1 MAIASKFLPRVK
13 KKVIAV
19 EKLLEGSVAAEKKKV
34 DDAKR
39 EASEERKAKSEEQL
53 EKKEEKGDKLPFKK
67 QRQKVGDFLSN
78 FITNMVLGAAVMK
91 LVEFTQT
98 DTFKSF
104 IDGIAAVADFIENVG
119 GFLLNGLITFVDWA
133 YGLYDG
139 LRGFVYDNFGEEG
152 LKKFDTF
159 MANFNT
165 FLNTALIAI
174 MAFLR
179 FKFLRVGLGKLGG
192 FITKIFRRGILRAAK
207 RLGLKFFG
215 KAATKFL
222 GQGLSAA
229 KGFIGKGLSAVGKG
243 VGGLAAK
250 IFGKSAGVIAPALK
264 GAMGAV
270 KNFFGRIPIVGPIVV
285 AIVSLLSGEP
295 PAQALFKALGAA
307 LGGALGTFIPI
318 PVLGTLLGETIG
330 AFVGDLL
337 YYGIIEGNWKKAGK
351 VFGQTL
357 SAILSAGGK
366 VLKYI
371 GGVGKRFIDDFPMV
385 DVPDFKLGSLIG
397 DLLAKANP
405 VLDKIINFEISLP
418 AIAVKFLPLPE
429 DAKTALT
436 EGFSIKS
443 VLDSLPGLRE
453 VLGAFAQFIP
463 GLNKHVKNGA
473 LMKIPNLLLFTP
485 FGAMEMI
492 PHIGKSLFPGLFDG
506 KPSEKRSDVPPPPD
520 SGGGFMDFLTGG
532 TQQQPRSTSTPGGK
546 EGSAEVQ
553 DMESQGNASGR
564 IGKKGSAIYLHWTA
578 GNYNSIA
585 GPYHTVFTGDGTMH
599 RKAEYDGSSGGHT
612 YNRNAGAVGLSLAAN
627 PDIGQWPTEAQR
639 VAMAKE
645 AARIAKG
652 WGWSSGDINM
662 NKVLTHGEAGSNID
676 GVNAH
681 ENYGP
686 FGRGRTD
693 TDPEKDK
700 RAVGKKVGVERWDL
714 DKLNSHKDKYGSG
727 GDEMRERI
735 KGFMRLG
742 GPTRGRG
749 LYVMGEEGK
758 EFVIDADSTAALE
771 GTFPGFL
778 QAINRAD
785 GNAALEVLRNYA
797 SYDSNEPEQVLVP
810 VGGASGGTPASQQ
823 SGGVVTESAGG
834 DDDPFERLYMG
845 G

>member
-1 MAIASKFLPRVK
+1 MAIASKILPRVK

-19 EKLLEGSVAAEKKKV
+19 EKLLEGSVAAEKKKI

-53 EKKEEKGDKLPFKK
+53 EKKPDKGGDKLPFKK

-78 FITNMVLGAAVMK
+78 FITNMVLGAAILK
-91 LVEFTQT
+91 LMEIVNST
-98 DTFKSF
+98 DFQGF
-104 IDGIAAVADFIENVG
+104 IDGVKAVTEWVTNVG
-119 GFLLNGLITFVDWA
+119 GMLINGLITFVDWA

-159 MANFNT
+159 MKNFNT

-174 MAFLR
+174 MAFLK

-229 KGFIGKGLSAVGKG
+229 KGVIGKGLSAVGKG

-295 PAQALFKALGAA
+295 PAQAIFKALGAA

-337 YYGIIEGNWKKAGK
+337 YYGIMEGNWKKAGK

-357 SAILSAGGK
+357 KAILSAGGK
-366 VLKYI
+366 VLEYI

-385 DVPDFKLGSLIG
+385 DVPDFKLGSLVG

-405 VLDKIINFEISLP
+405 ILDNVINFELKIP
-418 AIAVKFLPLPE
+418 EGPFGATHKAIDLIPGIPDE
-429 DAKTALT
+429 WKTALK
-436 EGFSIKS
+436 EGFSIKGI
-443 VLDSLPGLRE
+443 LDGLPGLRE

-473 LMKIPNLLLFTP
+473 LMKIPNLLLLTP
-485 FGAMEMI
+485 IGAPFLI
-492 PHIGKSLFPGLFDG
+492 PHVGKSLFPGLFDG
-506 KPSEKRSDVPPPPD
+506 KKGEARTDVPAPPD
-520 SGGGFMDFLTGG
+520 SGGGLMGFLTGG
-532 TQQQPRSTSTPGGK
+532 TSTDGGEQQQSGYS
-546 EGSAEVQ
+546 GS
-553 DMESQGNASGR
+553 
-564 IGKKGSAIYLHWTA
+564 
-578 GNYNSIA
+578 
-585 GPYHTVFTGDGTMH
+585 
-599 RKAEYDGSSGGHT
+599 
-612 YNRNAGAVGLSLAAN
+612 GL
-627 PDIGQWPTEAQR
+627 
-639 VAMAKE
+639 
-645 AARIAKG
+645 
-652 WGWSSGDINM
+652 
-662 NKVLTHGEAGSNID
+662 
-676 GVNAH
+676 
-681 ENYGP
+681 
-686 FGRGRTD
+686 
-693 TDPEKDK
+693 
-700 RAVGKKVGVERWDL
+700 
-714 DKLNSHKDKYGSG
+714 GSG
-727 GDEMRERI
+727 GARMGEFDVEASNDVVKVGKELI
-735 KGFMRLG
+735 SQGFSVAEHPDFTKTPTATGGTYTPGKG
-742 GPTRGRG
+742 TVSDVHKGRG
-749 LYVMGEEGK
+749 HYEGRAIDVTDWRGTLEDSK
-758 EFVIDADSTAALE
+758 ARYRSVLDSIYNNGNMAKDMLLIHDSWGAADKSGKDGPGSHAHPTHMHIEVKDKGGLVGKGLFANLGKPEFVIDSDSLIPETMDMFRAITHAKDKKGVLAA
-771 GTFPGFL
+771 
-778 QAINRAD
+778 IRD
-785 GNAALEVLRNYA
+785 YA
-797 SYDSNEPEQVLVP
+797 PYDSIEPEQVLVP
-810 VGGASGGTPASQQ
+810 VGGSSGGTPTPQAP
-823 SGGVVTESAGG
+823 GGVIKQFIGG
-834 DDDPFERLYMG
+834 AEDPFERLYMG